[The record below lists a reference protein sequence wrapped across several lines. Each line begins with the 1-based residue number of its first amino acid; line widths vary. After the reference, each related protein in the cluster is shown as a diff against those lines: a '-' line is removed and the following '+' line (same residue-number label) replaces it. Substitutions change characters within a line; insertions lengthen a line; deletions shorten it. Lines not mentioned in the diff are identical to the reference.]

1 MVAYTDWSGPGHL
14 TILEP
19 MDEVTP
25 LWNHVDWDNSK
36 GIFFQ
41 SNIRQKMVATQ
52 VKTTDA
58 KYDFE
63 KEIPLCMLQEMS
75 IDQAMRP
82 RQLIWL

>member
-1 MVAYTDWSGPGHL
+1 
-14 TILEP
+14 
-19 MDEVTP
+19 
-25 LWNHVDWDNSK
+25 
-36 GIFFQ
+36 
-41 SNIRQKMVATQ
+41 MVATQ